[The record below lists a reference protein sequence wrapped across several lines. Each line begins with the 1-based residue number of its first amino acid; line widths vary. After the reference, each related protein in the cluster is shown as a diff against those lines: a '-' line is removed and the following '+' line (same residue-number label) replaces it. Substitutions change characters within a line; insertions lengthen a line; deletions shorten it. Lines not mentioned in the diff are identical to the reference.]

1 MCDHQFTC
9 ASQVSFAGYD
19 LVGVHW
25 FMFMV
30 VLAFTLQILANFIWL
45 RSSQLTREILQRK
58 PHTKDRNARVRI
70 RLCWET
76 LGTLN
81 WILRITL
88 VIGSNLYIFI
98 VILIGN
104 ITGTAWALGQQKEDN
119 TGHANM
125 GDPAEWNDQ
134 MVLNMYTRLEEIQNK
149 KNKKLIL

>member
-19 LVGVHW
+19 LIGVHW

-58 PHTKDRNARVRI
+58 PHTKDRNARLRI
-70 RLCWET
+70 RLYWET
-76 LGTLN
+76 LSTLN

-88 VIGSNLYIFI
+88 VIGSNIYIFI

-104 ITGTAWALGQQKEDN
+104 ITGTAWALEQQKEDN
-119 TGHANM
+119 TGHVSM
-125 GDPAEWNDQ
+125 SDPADWSDDMIRNLHQ
-134 MVLNMYTRLEEIQNK
+134 RLEEIKNK
-149 KNKKLIL
+149 KNKNIVL

>member
-1 MCDHQFTC
+1 MCESQFTC

-25 FMFMV
+25 FLFMV
-30 VLAFTLQILANFIWL
+30 VLAFALQTSANFIWL

-58 PHTKDRNARVRI
+58 PHTTDRNNRVRWRI
-70 RLCWET
+70 FWE
-76 LGTLN
+76 LMGTLN

-88 VIGSNLYIFI
+88 IIGSNLYIFV

-104 ITGTAWALGQQKEDN
+104 ITGIAWALEQQNEDN
-119 TGHANM
+119 TGHVCI

-149 KNKKLIL
+149 KNKKLVL

>member
-19 LVGVHW
+19 LIGAHW

-30 VLAFTLQILANFIWL
+30 VLAITLQILANFIWL

-58 PHTKDRNARVRI
+58 PHTKDRNARLRI
-70 RLCWET
+70 RLYWET
-76 LGTLN
+76 LSTLN

-88 VIGSNLYIFI
+88 VIGSNIYIFI

-104 ITGTAWALGQQKEDN
+104 ITGTAWALEQQKEDN
-119 TGHANM
+119 TGHVSM
-125 GDPAEWNDQ
+125 SDPADWSDDMIRNLHQ
-134 MVLNMYTRLEEIQNK
+134 RLEEIKNK
-149 KNKKLIL
+149 KNKNIVL